1 MTGDDRDIAAKL
13 AWPLFGVSCAAL
25 MFLLTGCT
33 GFKQVVGLEAQAPD
47 EFAVESRA
55 PLTIPPEY
63 DLRPPAPGAPRP
75 QEVTPSATAQQALS
89 AAGPGKPGDQ
99 ASGGLRAG
107 PLGASPLQDQ
117 QLTPLARQLL
127 SSNDSS
133 GGMTIEKRETTPLAG
148 IH

>member
-13 AWPLFGVSCAAL
+13 SWPLFGVSCAAL

-89 AAGPGKPGDQ
+89 AAGPGKPALQ
-99 ASGGLRAG
+99 KNVVVVSVYAAS
-107 PLGASPLQDQ
+107 
-117 QLTPLARQLL
+117 
-127 SSNDSS
+127 
-133 GGMTIEKRETTPLAG
+133 
-148 IH
+148 

>member
-1 MTGDDRDIAAKL
+1 
-13 AWPLFGVSCAAL
+13 VAAL
-25 MFLLTGCT
+25 FLLAGCT

-75 QEVTPSATAQQALS
+75 QEVSPSATAQQALS

-99 ASGGLRAG
+99 ANGGLRAG
-107 PLGASPLQDQ
+107 SPLGARPLEDQ
-117 QLTPLARQLL
+117 QLTPLARKLL
-127 SSNDSS
+127 SSNDISR
-133 GGMTIEKRETTPLAG
+133 GMAVEKRETTPLKG
-148 IH
+148 VY